1 MERALNVGM
10 PHSTILQKFVQGTWL
25 GQTAK
30 LKLMNY
36 MRNNVTAFKA
46 KVTTPEKS
54 VQNNTIALADY
65 VMWFCKTFYVKQSYE
80 KITRAIMDMSLQ
92 SFESTNAKGEYD
104 LSNADALYHTLW
116 DKRQE
121 L

>member
-1 MERALNVGM
+1 MVPPQKFGDGTQTAVQFVNTVMERALNVGM
-10 PHSTILQKFVQGTWL
+10 PHSTILQKFAQGTWL

-46 KVTTPEKS
+46 KVTTPEES

-65 VMWFCKTFYVKQSYE
+65 V
-80 KITRAIMDMSLQ
+80 IL
-92 SFESTNAKGEYD
+92 
-104 LSNADALYHTLW
+104 
-116 DKRQE
+116 
-121 L
+121 